1 MFKIVTTGNRIVDQ
15 FAKQSHLESYI
26 PDGVDI
32 LWLNLNGCT
41 HQMFEWKYDK
51 GMFKWYNF
59 DSVYVFIDCT
69 KECSELKSI
78 KHLYEDEV
86 KRYHINEDHVYW
98 VTGNPNDK
106 KYVKHH
112 IYWEMFLTAVKEM
125 IPDRSEIVLS
135 SRSRIVD
142 PERECPDNIQKKFIC
157 YNGRNRKWRR
167 QLYDSIKKKRVYTS
181 QKTWSEGLL
190 LQEFNYK
197 FLHDDDY
204 NALGN
209 PNFQVGLCG
218 EKNGHEYWNEFDDVS
233 YDHEFWLVTE
243 TCFHSPAYDY
253 GHVFL
258 TEKTFKP
265 ILLKMGFLIA
275 GMTGSLKK
283 LRNLGFKTFSD
294 YWDESYDDMEDWS
307 KRKDALV
314 ETMKDI
320 ILDDVHVPDEI
331 LEYNYNLLKEHN
343 ADQEL
348 KDTISNL
355 TPL

>member
-1 MFKIVTTGNRIVDQ
+1 
-15 FAKQSHLESYI
+15 
-26 PDGVDI
+26 
-32 LWLNLNGCT
+32 
-41 HQMFEWKYDK
+41 MFEWKHDK

-78 KHLYEDEV
+78 IHLYEDEV
-86 KRYHINEDHVYW
+86 KRYNINEDHVYW

-167 QLYDSIKKKRVYTS
+167 KLYDSIKKKRVYTS
-181 QKTWSEGLL
+181 SKTWSEGLL
-190 LQEFNYK
+190 LEEFNYT

-204 NALGN
+204 NA
-209 PNFQVGLCG
+209 CG
-218 EKNGHEYWNEFDDVS
+218 DGGIENGYFYWNVFDDVS
-233 YDHEFWLVTE
+233 YLHDFWLVTE
-243 TCFHSPAYDY
+243 TVNYAADEHY

-265 ILLKMGFLIA
+265 IILKMGFLIA
-275 GMTGSLKK
+275 GCKGSLKK

-294 YWDESYDDMEDWS
+294 YWDESYDTLDS
-307 KRKDALV
+307 KGARRDALV
-314 ETMKDI
+314 ETIKYI
-320 ILDDVHVPDEI
+320 ILNDVYVPDEI
-331 LEYNYNLLKEHN
+331 LEYNYNVLKEHN

-355 TPL
+355 TPI